1 MCWMFSG
8 VASKLFLKL
17 LVTIQ
22 VAPIIIIIII
32 IIINGS
38 NKRSCREI

>member
-32 IIINGS
+32 IINGS